1 HTKTEEETVKSGSCQ
16 RVTRTCSLRKP
27 TVAALRPGPT
37 RCHPQEFGYG
47 LVFCYNGFA
56 CGSRAGGRRSRKRS
70 EESPDSQ
77 GRVLGNAQAERS
89 DTGATESTPPM
100 AGVLTNVG
108 SGKGEK
114 AG

>member
-1 HTKTEEETVKSGSCQ
+1 M
-16 RVTRTCSLRKP
+16 P
-27 TVAALRPGPT
+27 
-37 RCHPQEFGYG
+37 
-47 LVFCYNGFA
+47 FA

-100 AGVLTNVG
+100 AGVRKIVG
-108 SGKGEK
+108 SGKGEMVGQEPTAVVATRL
-114 AG
+114 AGKRHPEQGRIGGCEERDTGAAPRRSGRSGH